1 MAANRLNH
9 RGQTMVEYLLLV
21 SLVALIALKV
31 GSFVREIF
39 QKAGPQ
45 LKGQVI
51 EEELKTGIGFR

>member
-1 MAANRLNH
+1 VAANRLNH

-39 QKAGPQ
+39 HEAGPQ
-45 LKGQVI
+45 LKEQVI
-51 EEELKTGIGFR
+51 EEELQTGRGFQ